1 MLVVAPF
8 VVIPLAYLLLLVSMS
23 VLALLSPAPNQ
34 DAMVLAGL
42 LMFVLIAAGLLSFL
56 LGVVLYLDYRSNRE
70 A

>member
-1 MLVVAPF
+1 M
-8 VVIPLAYLLLLVSMS
+8 LVSMS